1 MDLTTITMDPEAAS
15 KAFLE
20 YRASVRQRHNAEEE
34 QIMRGYRALADGQR
48 VIDLTTMIRK
58 GGGHT
63 QSARWGARNAWVP
76 NLAVMRADAPWCHV
90 RTRADGSVTF
100 YKDDRGPRS
109 NETRY
114 VVSLPA
120 GTLPPPDA
128 TPFSEAYFSHF
139 RAMVPPV
146 PPGLR
151 PADSLGNYHVL
162 FEAVWQDIAP
172 KDPALLKHIGGNL
185 YVVCATW
192 DLTELE
198 RTVLAG
204 RFR

>member
-20 YRASVRQRHNAEEE
+20 YRASVRERHDAEEA
-34 QIMRGYRALADGQR
+34 QIMRGYKALAEGES
-48 VIDLTTMIRK
+48 VIDLVATICQ
-58 GGGHT
+58 GGGRI
-63 QSARWGARNAWVP
+63 QLSRWQRNVWVP
-76 NLAVMRADAPWCHV
+76 NLGIMRADQRWCWVSTHG
-90 RTRADGSVTF
+90 DGRVEYHSKQS
-100 YKDDRGPRS
+100 YGNR
-109 NETRY
+109 ETRNL
-114 VVSLPA
+114 VALPPGTLAPPA
-120 GTLPPPDA
+120 GVNT
-128 TPFSEAYFSHF
+128 AYGDV

-146 PPGLR
+146 PPVHR
-151 PADSLGNYHVL
+151 PAASLGNYHIL
-162 FEAVWQDIAP
+162 FEAEWEQVAP
-172 KDPALLKHIGGNL
+172 KDPALLKHIGGDL

>member
-1 MDLTTITMDPEAAS
+1 MNLATLDLDPMVAR

-20 YRASVRQRHNAEEE
+20 YRASVRQRHSEEE
-34 QIMRGYRALADGQR
+34 AQIMRGYRALSQGKI
-48 VIDLTTMIRK
+48 VIDLAATIRK
-58 GGGHT
+58 GGGHI
-63 QSARWGARNAWVP
+63 QRSRWGGDVWVP

-90 RTRADGSVTF
+90 RTNPDGSLIF

-120 GTLPPPDA
+120 GTLPEPVA
-128 TPFSEAYFSHF
+128 TPYHHAYFSHF

-146 PPGLR
+146 PPGVR
-151 PADSLGNYHVL
+151 PAKSLENYHVL
-162 FEAVWQDIAP
+162 FEAEWQQVAP
-172 KDPALLKHIGGNL
+172 KDPALLKHIGGDL
-185 YVVCATW
+185 YVVCAVW